1 MSDEAAIVA
10 SIIALGRTLEMSV
23 VAEGVETRE
32 QQELLTQLGCNSLQG
47 FYLGRPV
54 SAGQL
59 QIGHQ
64 GGR

>member
-10 SIIALGRTLEMSV
+10 SIIALEMSV

-54 SAGQL
+54 RAGQL

>member
-32 QQELLTQLGCNSLQG
+32 QQELLTQLCCNSLQG

-54 SAGQL
+54 PAGQL

-64 GGR
+64 GDR